1 MATIRTIDR
10 PTIKTITNSG
20 SSITFRWFPRQGKE
34 IKEARGC
41 FALAEIFVGLRTNR
55 KRETTIDEWNQII
68 SRCVTQ
74 RKETGL
80 YKRADTYLGGL
91 SVDSSDV
98 VAQFTSDEARRFDQ
112 IKRGLGRGLVFA
124 HGLQSAPA
132 DFNFAVIHPAILAW
146 IITGDFTDELPD
158 PSAGAAVWGDYA
170 ALLHGTNNNNELMA
184 EAA

>member
-10 PTIKTITNSG
+10 PTIMTVTQSG
-20 SSITFRWFPRQGKE
+20 SSITFRWFPCQGKE
-34 IKEARGC
+34 VKEARGC

-55 KRETTIDEWNQII
+55 KRETTTDEWNQII
-68 SRCVTQ
+68 SRCAMQ

-98 VAQFTSDEARRFDQ
+98 IAQFTDEEARRFEQ
-112 IKRGLGRGLVFA
+112 IRRALGRGLVFA
-124 HGLQSAPA
+124 HGLQSAPV
-132 DFNFAVIHPAILAW
+132 DFSFAALHPAILAYCV
-146 IITGDFTDELPD
+146 TGVDSDELPATYA
-158 PSAGAAVWGDYA
+158 STCAWAAFA
-170 ALLHGTNNNNELMA
+170 ADLWATNMA